1 MKQTLRTAVVM
12 ATVKGLVG
20 ICTDKRSNKCYLLLF
35 SLLPGCIEM
44 GRWGLPHHPPPPP
57 RSPGQT
63 TVWMGKILSLFK
75 KDLEV
80 CMLSL
85 SDYLGLKKDSGL

>member
-1 MKQTLRTAVVM
+1 M

-20 ICTDKRSNKCYLLLF
+20 ICTDTRSNKCYLLFF

-44 GRWGLPHHPPPPP
+44 GAPSPPPC
-57 RSPGQT
+57 SPGQT
-63 TVWMGKILSLFK
+63 AVWMGKILSLFK

-85 SDYLGLKKDSGL
+85 SDYLGLNKDSGL